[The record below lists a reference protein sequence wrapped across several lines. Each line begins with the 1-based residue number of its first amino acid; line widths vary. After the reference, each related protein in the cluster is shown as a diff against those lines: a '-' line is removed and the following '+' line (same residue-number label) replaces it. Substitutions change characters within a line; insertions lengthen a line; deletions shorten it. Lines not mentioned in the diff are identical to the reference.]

1 MGYMLSIDWPA
12 MTDSQLWAVVLACL
26 MMLFDILAGFLGAC
40 IRHDVSSTKMRDGIG
55 HKCLELVFIVIS
67 YILSAGLTHVS
78 GMNITVPSTEVVCGY
93 IIVMELASVI
103 ENVGKSWP
111 EFSSTQLYG
120 YFRKIVGDDK

>member
-1 MGYMLSIDWPA
+1 MGHMLSIDWPA
-12 MTDSQLWAVVLACL
+12 MTDSQQWAVVLACL
-26 MMLFDILAGFLGAC
+26 MMLFDILAGFFGAC

-55 HKCLELVFIVIS
+55 HKCLELVFIAIS

-78 GMNITVPSTEVVCGY
+78 GMNISVPSTEVVCGY
-93 IIVMELASVI
+93 IVVMELASVI

-111 EFSSTQLYG
+111 EFSGTQLYG

>member
-1 MGYMLSIDWPA
+1 MGHMLSIGWPT
-12 MTDSQLWAVVLACL
+12 MTDSQQWAVVLACL

-55 HKCLELVFIVIS
+55 HKCLELVFIAIS
-67 YILSAGLTHVS
+67 YILGAGLAHVS
-78 GMNITVPSTEVVCGY
+78 GMNISVPSTEVVCGY

-111 EFSSTQLYG
+111 EFSDTQLYG